1 MENREAIKSKLGL
14 GGRPVVFHPA
24 RACWSKGS
32 LHGIMAAAK
41 LAQKYPGICLI
52 LSGTGDSVDFDRER
66 PSFQS
71 EADLLVK
78 KLKVENNVRFINATG
93 DEMPVYMNAADVVIY
108 PTVFPQGEAFGLA
121 PVEAMACG
129 RPVIVTDSG
138 GLVES
143 TCDDIN
149 GLVVDRNPD
158 MLADTLASSIDR
170 LLSDRDYAEY
180 LGKNGREVAIERFDS
195 KKMALKMEYLY
206 HRLVNARIAQK
217 IKRLSDIAKS
227 GLGRVSAAKCSTSRT
242 I

>member
-1 MENREAIKSKLGL
+1 
-14 GGRPVVFHPA
+14 
-24 RACWSKGS
+24 
-32 LHGIMAAAK
+32 

-180 LGKNGREVAIERFDS
+180 
-195 KKMALKMEYLY
+195 
-206 HRLVNARIAQK
+206 
-217 IKRLSDIAKS
+217 
-227 GLGRVSAAKCSTSRT
+227 
-242 I
+242 